1 MCVKNAS
8 PPSKTHRATGQPPS
22 QQPAGKKSRNGS
34 LKKRVA
40 RALVP
45 IVIGIVVFV
54 GFTLILVRVLP
65 LLDEAL
71 DQPKVPPSKY
81 VKFQIT
87 SAYPTLTGNQ
97 YTISMTI
104 KNIGTAADE
113 LDPTTVFLNGNLTST
128 YTADNVKVLFNGTS
142 AALLLRPGDV
152 ANGTITMNSGTD
164 FVSGMTVNVIVQ
176 TTSGNQYPKE
186 ITLP

>member
-1 MCVKNAS
+1 MCMKNTS
-8 PPSKTHRATGQPPS
+8 PPIKVHRATSQPPS
-22 QQPAGKKSRNGS
+22 QRPAGKKSRNGS
-34 LKKRVA
+34 LKKRIP
-40 RALVP
+40 LVP

-71 DQPKVPPSKY
+71 DRPKVGPSKY

-104 KNIGTAADE
+104 KNIGTAADR
-113 LDPTTVFLNGNLTST
+113 LDPTKVFLNGNLTNA

-142 AALLLRPGDV
+142 AALLLWPGDV

-176 TTSGNQYPKE
+176 TTSGNQYPKQ